1 MMIIFVWNNFW
12 IVFIDDRIV
21 DEVDFIVLI
30 FDWFWIVS

>member
-1 MMIIFVWNNFW
+1 MMTIFVWNNFW

>member
-12 IVFIDDRIV
+12 IVFIDRII
-21 DEVDFIVLI
+21 DEVDFIELI

>member
-12 IVFIDDRIV
+12 IVFIDDRII
-21 DEVDFIVLI
+21 DEVDFIELI